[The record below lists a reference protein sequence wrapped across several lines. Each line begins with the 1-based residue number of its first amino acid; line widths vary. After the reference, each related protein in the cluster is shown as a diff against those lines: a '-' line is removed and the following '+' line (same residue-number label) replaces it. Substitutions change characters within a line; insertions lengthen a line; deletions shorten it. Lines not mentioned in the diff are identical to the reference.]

1 MVGIDTLGAVGCS
14 NLDITAVGAFIC
26 DIPSAVIAGIK
37 DTHSVLG
44 ITVRTKG
51 FKHKLLIYLGRY
63 PRCSDVDAD
72 FTRTQIF
79 GLHRLQSRNTMLDFC
94 SFFGR

>member
-1 MVGIDTLGAVGCS
+1 MVGIDTLGAVGGS
-14 NLDITAVGAFIC
+14 NLDITAIGTLIGDV
-26 DIPSAVIAGIK
+26 PSSVIAGIK
-37 DTHSVLG
+37 NPHSVLG

-79 GLHRLQSRNTMLDFC
+79 GLYRLQSRDTMLDFC